1 MPRTDLEKLK
11 AIALDTARTEDE
23 RTSAIH
29 ALGRLPADESIPTLI
44 ALMKDDALSVRWTAA
59 TVLRKYG
66 RSMLVPLLRAL
77 ATQPADS
84 RFYESAHRALVR
96 FGDPEI
102 EAILEPVLNA
112 LSQSGAAEAVPPT
125 AMEALTRLE
134 PLT

>member
-1 MPRTDLEKLK
+1 MPQTDLDKLF
-11 AIALDTARTEDE
+11 AIAQDTSRSEDE
-23 RTSAIH
+23 RTSAIYD
-29 ALGRLPADESIPTLI
+29 LGRLPAEESIPYLI

-66 RSMLVPLLRAL
+66 KAMLAPLLRAL
-77 ATQPADS
+77 ATQPADP

-96 FGDPEI
+96 FGDPDI
-102 EAILEPVLNA
+102 EAILDPVLKA
-112 LSQSGAAEAVPPT
+112 LSQSGAAEAVPVT